1 MGPCVLADFLLF
13 AGSLV
18 GLLAVRLLA
27 CSFVRSVV
35 VVLLLS
41 DLTISHLSA
50 SPILPSKGPRRWHL
64 VGALL
69 RLHLECVVS
78 LRARRKGGGGAGPGN
93 PLERRVALGPGRI
106 LRPILAS

>member
-1 MGPCVLADFLLF
+1 MGPCILADFLLF

-41 DLTISHLSA
+41 DLTNSHLSA

-69 RLHLECVVS
+69 RLQREFVVS
-78 LRARRKGGGGAGPGN
+78 LRARRKGGGGAGPEN
-93 PLERRVALGPGRI
+93 LLARRVALGMRRM
-106 LRPILAS
+106 LRPTLVS